1 MSGLG
6 KPCVGWVRGG
16 VTDFLG
22 GWRSYSGVAGT
33 GFHPGKVT
41 GLNPSHTIRRDY
53 GGLFAQDIL

>member
-1 MSGLG
+1 M
-6 KPCVGWVRGG
+6 
-16 VTDFLG
+16 TDLLG
-22 GWRSYSGVAGT
+22 GWRSYSGVAGA